1 MSMKTF
7 RAEILTIFSLLFWKI
22 NAFILNLRDLL
33 QYSRN
38 LFTILTDIHIKSS
51 SIDLL
56 AYSPICSMHSFIL
69 ITYILWS
76 NILIKYSFFR
86 LGQGWEDPV
95 HSDPLVEI
103 TELCPKIVEPT
114 PQEPKTSSTL
124 TLNTEEKN
132 STSPSKEVI
141 SGQSA
146 EAISGQAADATS
158 GSGHS
163 ADAISGQS
171 ADAISGQAADAT
183 SSSTGNEKP
192 KASSLSN
199 EDLAKM
205 WQPKSRPSL
214 AQRLKCKWI
223 LKKPSE

>member
-1 MSMKTF
+1 MK
-7 RAEILTIFSLLFWKI
+7 L
-22 NAFILNLRDLL
+22 
-33 QYSRN
+33 
-38 LFTILTDIHIKSS
+38 
-51 SIDLL
+51 
-56 AYSPICSMHSFIL
+56 
-69 ITYILWS
+69 
-76 NILIKYSFFR
+76 FFR

-114 PQEPKTSSTL
+114 PQEPKSSSTL
-124 TLNTEEKN
+124 TLNTEEKK

-141 SGQSA
+141 SGQSISGSGKSVDT
-146 EAISGQAADATS
+146 ISGQSADATS

-163 ADAISGQS
+163 ADAISGQA

-214 AQRLKCKWI
+214 AQRLKCK
-223 LKKPSE
+223 

>member
-1 MSMKTF
+1 M
-7 RAEILTIFSLLFWKI
+7 L
-22 NAFILNLRDLL
+22 
-33 QYSRN
+33 
-38 LFTILTDIHIKSS
+38 
-51 SIDLL
+51 
-56 AYSPICSMHSFIL
+56 
-69 ITYILWS
+69 
-76 NILIKYSFFR
+76 FR

-114 PQEPKTSSTL
+114 PQEPKSSSTL
-124 TLNTEEKN
+124 TLNTEVKK

-141 SGQSA
+141 SGQSISGSGKSVDAISGQAA
-146 EAISGQAADATS
+146 EAISGQSADATS
-158 GSGHS
+158 G
-163 ADAISGQS
+163 SGQS
-171 ADAISGQAADAT
+171 ADAISGQSADAT

-223 LKKPSE
+223 

>member
-1 MSMKTF
+1 M
-7 RAEILTIFSLLFWKI
+7 
-22 NAFILNLRDLL
+22 
-33 QYSRN
+33 
-38 LFTILTDIHIKSS
+38 
-51 SIDLL
+51 
-56 AYSPICSMHSFIL
+56 
-69 ITYILWS
+69 
-76 NILIKYSFFR
+76 

-114 PQEPKTSSTL
+114 PQEPKSSSTL
-124 TLNTEEKN
+124 TLNTEEKK

-141 SGQSA
+141 SGQS
-146 EAISGQAADATS
+146 ISGSGKAAETISGSGKSADATS
-158 GSGHS
+158 GSGQS

-171 ADAISGQAADAT
+171 TDAISGQAADAT
-183 SSSTGNEKP
+183 SSSAGNEKP

-214 AQRLKCKWI
+214 AQRLKSHEFLFTSPNRYVFPGAEVFEREDESDI
-223 LKKPSE
+223 SSNNSG

>member
-1 MSMKTF
+1 M
-7 RAEILTIFSLLFWKI
+7 
-22 NAFILNLRDLL
+22 
-33 QYSRN
+33 
-38 LFTILTDIHIKSS
+38 
-51 SIDLL
+51 
-56 AYSPICSMHSFIL
+56 
-69 ITYILWS
+69 
-76 NILIKYSFFR
+76 
-86 LGQGWEDPV
+86 
-95 HSDPLVEI
+95 
-103 TELCPKIVEPT
+103 CPKIVEPT

-163 ADAISGQS
+163 ADAISGQ
-171 ADAISGQAADAT
+171 AADAT

-214 AQRLKCKWI
+214 AQRLKCK
-223 LKKPSE
+223 

>member
-1 MSMKTF
+1 MLK
-7 RAEILTIFSLLFWKI
+7 LNPVLFSLDLLLSYEFSSI
-22 NAFILNLRDLL
+22 YILN
-33 QYSRN
+33 
-38 LFTILTDIHIKSS
+38 
-51 SIDLL
+51 
-56 AYSPICSMHSFIL
+56 ICL
-69 ITYILWS
+69 KL
-76 NILIKYSFFR
+76 FFR

-114 PQEPKTSSTL
+114 PQEPKPSSTL

-141 SGQSA
+141 SGQSISGSGQSVDT
-146 EAISGQAADATS
+146 ISGQSADATS
-158 GSGHS
+158 GSG
-163 ADAISGQS
+163 QS
-171 ADAISGQAADAT
+171 ADAVSGQSADAT

-205 WQPKSRPSL
+205 WQAKSRPSL
-214 AQRLKCKWI
+214 AQRLKCK
-223 LKKPSE
+223 

>member
-1 MSMKTF
+1 
-7 RAEILTIFSLLFWKI
+7 
-22 NAFILNLRDLL
+22 
-33 QYSRN
+33 
-38 LFTILTDIHIKSS
+38 
-51 SIDLL
+51 
-56 AYSPICSMHSFIL
+56 MHSFIL

-146 EAISGQAADATS
+146 EAISGQ
-158 GSGHS
+158 
-163 ADAISGQS
+163 S

-214 AQRLKCKWI
+214 V
-223 LKKPSE
+223 

>member
-1 MSMKTF
+1 M
-7 RAEILTIFSLLFWKI
+7 
-22 NAFILNLRDLL
+22 
-33 QYSRN
+33 
-38 LFTILTDIHIKSS
+38 
-51 SIDLL
+51 
-56 AYSPICSMHSFIL
+56 
-69 ITYILWS
+69 
-76 NILIKYSFFR
+76 FFR

-114 PQEPKTSSTL
+114 PQEPKSSSTL
-124 TLNTEEKN
+124 TLNTEEKK

-141 SGQSA
+141 SGQSISGSGKSVDAISGQAA
-146 EAISGQAADATS
+146 EAISGQSADATS
-158 GSGHS
+158 GSGQS
-163 ADAISGQS
+163 ADAISGAGQS

-223 LKKPSE
+223 

>member
-1 MSMKTF
+1 M
-7 RAEILTIFSLLFWKI
+7 
-22 NAFILNLRDLL
+22 
-33 QYSRN
+33 
-38 LFTILTDIHIKSS
+38 
-51 SIDLL
+51 
-56 AYSPICSMHSFIL
+56 
-69 ITYILWS
+69 
-76 NILIKYSFFR
+76 
-86 LGQGWEDPV
+86 
-95 HSDPLVEI
+95 
-103 TELCPKIVEPT
+103 CPKIVEPT
-114 PQEPKTSSTL
+114 PQEPKSSSTL

-132 STSPSKEVI
+132 STSPSKEV
-141 SGQSA
+141 
-146 EAISGQAADATS
+146 ISGQAADATS

-214 AQRLKCKWI
+214 AQRLKCK
-223 LKKPSE
+223 

>member
-1 MSMKTF
+1 M
-7 RAEILTIFSLLFWKI
+7 
-22 NAFILNLRDLL
+22 
-33 QYSRN
+33 
-38 LFTILTDIHIKSS
+38 
-51 SIDLL
+51 
-56 AYSPICSMHSFIL
+56 
-69 ITYILWS
+69 
-76 NILIKYSFFR
+76 

-114 PQEPKTSSTL
+114 PQEPKSSSTL
-124 TLNTEEKN
+124 TLNTEVKK

-141 SGQSA
+141 SGQS
-146 EAISGQAADATS
+146 IS
-158 GSGHS
+158 GSGQS
-163 ADAISGQS
+163 VDAISGQS
-171 ADAISGQAADAT
+171 ADAT

-214 AQRLKCKWI
+214 AQRLKSHEFLFTSPNRYVFPGAEVFEREDESDI
-223 LKKPSE
+223 SSNNSG

>member
-1 MSMKTF
+1 
-7 RAEILTIFSLLFWKI
+7 
-22 NAFILNLRDLL
+22 
-33 QYSRN
+33 
-38 LFTILTDIHIKSS
+38 
-51 SIDLL
+51 
-56 AYSPICSMHSFIL
+56 
-69 ITYILWS
+69 
-76 NILIKYSFFR
+76 
-86 LGQGWEDPV
+86 
-95 HSDPLVEI
+95 
-103 TELCPKIVEPT
+103 LCPKIVEPT
-114 PQEPKTSSTL
+114 PQEPKSSSTL
-124 TLNTEEKN
+124 TLKTEEKN

-141 SGQSA
+141 SGQS
-146 EAISGQAADATS
+146 ISGQSVDTISGQSADATS

-163 ADAISGQS
+163 ADAVSGQS

-223 LKKPSE
+223 KIKTSE

>member
-1 MSMKTF
+1 M
-7 RAEILTIFSLLFWKI
+7 
-22 NAFILNLRDLL
+22 
-33 QYSRN
+33 
-38 LFTILTDIHIKSS
+38 
-51 SIDLL
+51 
-56 AYSPICSMHSFIL
+56 
-69 ITYILWS
+69 
-76 NILIKYSFFR
+76 FFR

-114 PQEPKTSSTL
+114 PQEPKSSSTL
-124 TLNTEEKN
+124 TLNTEEKK

-141 SGQSA
+141 SGQSISGQSVDAISGQAA
-146 EAISGQAADATS
+146 EAISGQSADATS
-158 GSGHS
+158 GSGQS

-214 AQRLKCKWI
+214 AQRLKCK
-223 LKKPSE
+223 

>member
-1 MSMKTF
+1 MIFSIHLF
-7 RAEILTIFSLLFWKI
+7 QLYILT
-22 NAFILNLRDLL
+22 
-33 QYSRN
+33 
-38 LFTILTDIHIKSS
+38 
-51 SIDLL
+51 
-56 AYSPICSMHSFIL
+56 
-69 ITYILWS
+69 
-76 NILIKYSFFR
+76 KYLFFR

-114 PQEPKTSSTL
+114 PQEPKSSSTL

-141 SGQSA
+141 SGQS
-146 EAISGQAADATS
+146 ISGSGQSVDTISGRSADATS
-158 GSGHS
+158 GSGQS
-163 ADAISGQS
+163 ADATSGSGQS
-171 ADAISGQAADAT
+171 ADAISGQSADAT

-214 AQRLKCKWI
+214 AQRLKCKCI
-223 LKKPSE
+223 

>member
-1 MSMKTF
+1 M
-7 RAEILTIFSLLFWKI
+7 
-22 NAFILNLRDLL
+22 
-33 QYSRN
+33 
-38 LFTILTDIHIKSS
+38 
-51 SIDLL
+51 
-56 AYSPICSMHSFIL
+56 
-69 ITYILWS
+69 
-76 NILIKYSFFR
+76 FFR

-114 PQEPKTSSTL
+114 PQEPKSSSTL
-124 TLNTEEKN
+124 TLNTEEKK

-141 SGQSA
+141 PGQSISGKSA
-146 EAISGQAADATS
+146 DSISGQAADATS
-158 GSGHS
+158 GSGQS
-163 ADAISGQS
+163 ADAISGQA

-205 WQPKSRPSL
+205 WQAKSRPSL
-214 AQRLKCKWI
+214 AQRLKCK
-223 LKKPSE
+223 

>member
-1 MSMKTF
+1 M
-7 RAEILTIFSLLFWKI
+7 
-22 NAFILNLRDLL
+22 
-33 QYSRN
+33 
-38 LFTILTDIHIKSS
+38 
-51 SIDLL
+51 
-56 AYSPICSMHSFIL
+56 
-69 ITYILWS
+69 
-76 NILIKYSFFR
+76 FFR

-114 PQEPKTSSTL
+114 PQEPKSSSNL
-124 TLNTEEKN
+124 TLNTEEKK

-141 SGQSA
+141 SGQSISGKSVDAISGQAA
-146 EAISGQAADATS
+146 EAISGQSADATS
-158 GSGHS
+158 GSGQS

-214 AQRLKCKWI
+214 AQRLKCK
-223 LKKPSE
+223 

>member
-1 MSMKTF
+1 M
-7 RAEILTIFSLLFWKI
+7 
-22 NAFILNLRDLL
+22 
-33 QYSRN
+33 
-38 LFTILTDIHIKSS
+38 
-51 SIDLL
+51 
-56 AYSPICSMHSFIL
+56 
-69 ITYILWS
+69 
-76 NILIKYSFFR
+76 FFR

-103 TELCPKIVEPT
+103 TDLCPKIVEPT
-114 PQEPKTSSTL
+114 PQEPKSSSTL
-124 TLNTEEKN
+124 TLNTEVKK

-141 SGQSA
+141 SGQSISGSGKSVDDISGQAA
-146 EAISGQAADATS
+146 EAISGQSADATS
-158 GSGHS
+158 GSGQS

-223 LKKPSE
+223 

>member
-1 MSMKTF
+1 MGS
-7 RAEILTIFSLLFWKI
+7 SGI
-22 NAFILNLRDLL
+22 N
-33 QYSRN
+33 
-38 LFTILTDIHIKSS
+38 
-51 SIDLL
+51 
-56 AYSPICSMHSFIL
+56 
-69 ITYILWS
+69 
-76 NILIKYSFFR
+76 
-86 LGQGWEDPV
+86 EDPV

-146 EAISGQAADATS
+146 EAISGQTADATS

-199 EDLAKM
+199 KDLAKM

-214 AQRLKCKWI
+214 AQRLKSHEFLFTSPNRYVFPGAEVFEREDESDI
-223 LKKPSE
+223 SSNNSGSDTDSDDEGSSDDNVEQKKNSSNCNGNGNSDQKNPNPDLNSTKTKNADQEE

>member
-1 MSMKTF
+1 MGS
-7 RAEILTIFSLLFWKI
+7 SGI
-22 NAFILNLRDLL
+22 N
-33 QYSRN
+33 
-38 LFTILTDIHIKSS
+38 
-51 SIDLL
+51 
-56 AYSPICSMHSFIL
+56 
-69 ITYILWS
+69 
-76 NILIKYSFFR
+76 
-86 LGQGWEDPV
+86 EDPV

-141 SGQSA
+141 SDQ
-146 EAISGQAADATS
+146 
-158 GSGHS
+158 S

-171 ADAISGQAADAT
+171 ADAISGQSADAT

-205 WQPKSRPSL
+205 LQPKSRPSL
-214 AQRLKCKWI
+214 AQRLKSHEFLFTSPNRYVFPGAEVSEREDESDI
-223 LKKPSE
+223 SSNNSGSDTDSDDEGSSDDNVEQKKNSSNCNGNGNSSDQNNPNPDLNSTKTKNSDQEEKNRQM

>member
-1 MSMKTF
+1 M
-7 RAEILTIFSLLFWKI
+7 
-22 NAFILNLRDLL
+22 
-33 QYSRN
+33 
-38 LFTILTDIHIKSS
+38 
-51 SIDLL
+51 
-56 AYSPICSMHSFIL
+56 
-69 ITYILWS
+69 
-76 NILIKYSFFR
+76 
-86 LGQGWEDPV
+86 
-95 HSDPLVEI
+95 
-103 TELCPKIVEPT
+103 CPKIVEPT

-146 EAISGQAADATS
+146 EAISGQ
-158 GSGHS
+158 S

-214 AQRLKCKWI
+214 AQRLKCK
-223 LKKPSE
+223 